1 LGKLERQ
8 LSLLTQPALLDAAL
22 GKCRQLKAEIDSSS
36 TTTKISSNN
45 NNNNNQAAGDEKLQ
59 HLYRLTERADE
70 LMDMVPLLVER
81 LNSLRSVHQELAA
94 FAGTAR
100 LVSDEQ
106 AHVTETIRHS
116 LEAIQRVSNN

>member
-22 GKCRQLKAEIDSSS
+22 GRQLKAEIDSSA
-36 TTTKISSNN
+36 TTTNISSN